1 MKLGTKSH
9 LISAYSALATV
20 ALGILAWDYVRRTP
34 ESEGTPVAKAKS
46 KSAQPAEA
54 KVSGTKLA
62 SR

>member
-34 ESEGTPVAKAKS
+34 ESDEAPLVKAKAKS
-46 KSAQPAEA
+46 AQPTEA
-54 KVSGTKLA
+54 KTTGTKLA